1 MTLFFCSHTLCAK
14 CIPNLIQKKCPICS
28 SFIEDSKPNW
38 QLLRLVIQHSI
49 TIADDKQIE
58 ELDCS
63 SLMEQ
68 ARSLLD
74 SNKLDQ
80 AILIIDKVLK
90 NKPNNP
96 SALYLK
102 GKFKLYFLFLSIKI
116 NKSIVFIAICLQQT
130 NEFKQSLDYLQK
142 AIALDPLIEDNW
154 KNSNLIKAKC
164 FFGLEDYEQAVI
176 SFNKQSDIKKLDE
189 IDLKVLNEA
198 KVNKNLIYNLII
210 SHLYFFS

>member
-1 MTLFFCSHTLCAK
+1 ML
-14 CIPNLIQKKCPICS
+14 
-28 SFIEDSKPNW
+28 
-38 QLLRLVIQHSI
+38 
-49 TIADDKQIE
+49 
-58 ELDCS
+58 
-63 SLMEQ
+63 
-68 ARSLLD
+68 
-74 SNKLDQ
+74 
-80 AILIIDKVLK
+80 
-90 NKPNNP
+90 
-96 SALYLK
+96 
-102 GKFKLYFLFLSIKI
+102 
-116 NKSIVFIAICLQQT
+116 ICLQQT